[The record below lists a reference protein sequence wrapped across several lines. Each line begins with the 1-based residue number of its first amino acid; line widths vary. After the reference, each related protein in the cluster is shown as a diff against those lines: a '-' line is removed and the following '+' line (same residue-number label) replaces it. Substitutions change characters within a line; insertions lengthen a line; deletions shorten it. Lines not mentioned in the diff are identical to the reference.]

1 MKSADLPLRYEPHAL
16 RRMRQRGV
24 SHEQVE
30 RTVGSPDAVRPAK
43 RLGAKRFEKVISR
56 RKRLAVIAAVTGR
69 EIRIV
74 SVWWM

>member
-16 RRMRQRGV
+16 RRTRQRGV

-30 RTVGSPDAVRPAK
+30 RTVRFPDAVRSAK
-43 RLGAKRFEKVISR
+43 RPRAKRFEKAISR
-56 RKRLAVIAAVTGR
+56 RKRLVVIAGVSGR
-69 EIRIV
+69 DIRIV